1 MNPVRTEKEVEP
13 VAKKATEALY
23 GDNIEDF
30 KIRTLLPFPTEQ
42 NREAWDAQ
50 VTFLL
55 DGLQYTVDLLIN
67 EKNGQITNTRL
78 IDTMVP
84 L

>member
-1 MNPVRTEKEVEP
+1 MKSVHTDKEIEMA
-13 VAKKATEALY
+13 AKNVVQALY
-23 GDNIEDF
+23 GDGIGDF

-42 NREAWDAQ
+42 KREAWDVQ

-55 DGLQYTVDLLIN
+55 SGLQYTVDLLIN
-67 EKNGQITNTRL
+67 ERDGQVTNARL

>member
-1 MNPVRTEKEVEP
+1 MNPIHTEKEVEP
-13 VAKKATEALY
+13 VAKRAAEALY
-23 GDNIEDF
+23 GSNIQDF
-30 KIRTLLPFPTEQ
+30 NIRTLLPYPTEQ

-67 EKNGQITNTRL
+67 EKDGRITNARL

>member
-1 MNPVRTEKEVEP
+1 MNPVHTEKAVEST
-13 VAKKATEALY
+13 ARNATEARY
-23 GDNIEDF
+23 GSDIEAF
-30 KIRTLLPFPTEQ
+30 KIRTLLPFPNEQ

-55 DGLQYTVDLLIN
+55 GGLQYTVDLLIS
-67 EKNGQITNTRL
+67 EKDGQITNARL
-78 IDTMVP
+78 IDTMTP

>member
-1 MNPVRTEKEVEP
+1 MNPVHTEKEVETA
-13 VAKKATEALY
+13 AKKATEALY
-23 GDNIEDF
+23 GSNIEDF
-30 KIRTLLPFPTEQ
+30 KIRTLLSFPTEQ

-55 DGLQYTVDLLIN
+55 GGLQYTVDLLIN
-67 EKNGQITNTRL
+67 EKDGQITNARL
-78 IDTMVP
+78 IDTMAP